1 MMPMNDQLLS
11 IKAKIFGVRLAGYR
25 QSMGLTTDLLSQWTN
40 IPGDELEKVEQGQAT
55 LSLPEIELLAKKL
68 GISTQKLLEG
78 EIEGSDAEQQ
88 GEFKQHYA
96 EIRDRLIALSLRKTR
111 IEHNMKPETIAK
123 HCGISAADLEKY
135 ESGRLPIPW
144 PVLELLCQAYSLR
157 VDSLVKQ
164 ENSQT
169 YTPKQTTASTVL
181 PEDLDAFVHNPG
193 NLPYLE
199 LAKKLSELDAAKL
212 RGIAEGLLEITY

>member
-1 MMPMNDQLLS
+1 MNEQLLS

-25 QSMGLTTDLLSQWTN
+25 QAMGLTTDLLSQWTS
-40 IPGDELEKVEQGQAT
+40 IPRDELERVEQGQST

-68 GISTQKLLEG
+68 GVSVQNLVEG
-78 EIEGSDAEQQ
+78 EIEESNAEQK

-111 IEHNMKPETIAK
+111 IENNMNPESVAK
-123 HCGISAADLEKY
+123 HCGIAVDDLEKY

-144 PVLELLCQAYSLR
+144 PVLALLCQEYRLR
-157 VDSLVKQ
+157 VDSLVKR
-164 ENSQT
+164 EN
-169 YTPKQTTASTVL
+169 TPTTAARQTTSSTAL
-181 PEDLDAFVHNPG
+181 PEDLDAFVRNPG